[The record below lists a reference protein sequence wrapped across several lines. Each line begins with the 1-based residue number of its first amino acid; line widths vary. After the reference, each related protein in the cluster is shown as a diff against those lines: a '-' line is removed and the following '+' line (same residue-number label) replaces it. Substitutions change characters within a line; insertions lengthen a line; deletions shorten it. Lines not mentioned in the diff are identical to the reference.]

1 MNSRQNKLSQSNS
14 IQVIIPNSLRRFTGG
29 QSELEC
35 KASNLIDLVAE
46 INHNYPEFQ
55 NHLCDTSGEIKS
67 YFNVYIDG
75 EDSRHLDGMKS
86 QIEGQSEV
94 VIVAAV
100 AGG

>member
-1 MNSRQNKLSQSNS
+1 MHSQGKLSQTAC

-29 QSELEC
+29 ESELEC
-35 KASNLIDLVAE
+35 KASNLTDLVAE
-46 INHNYPEFQ
+46 INHEYPEFK
-55 NHLCDTSGEIKS
+55 NHLCDTSGKIKS

-75 EDSRHLDGMKS
+75 EDSRHLDGMNS
-86 QIEGQSEV
+86 QIKGQSEV